1 MKKRRS
7 VVFLSVVAAMFLG
20 GTAWAAHN
28 TFTDVPDDHRFFTG
42 VEWAVANGIT
52 VGCNSE
58 GDEFC
63 PDRPV
68 TRGQMVTFLKRYYD
82 NVDKV
87 GGNVPIGLG
96 ISGRST
102 NATPFSGNGVVADLA
117 LDLNIPISG
126 VLIVNAS
133 AETENTDDPD
143 AFACGINTGG
153 SASLAQADSWRTIDL
168 RDEVIDTCATQT
180 ALQVSPG
187 SATARLVIVSAV
199 STTKVFG
206 GNISAV
212 LYPDVGS
219 FGLLGGPEDQVT
231 ARSISDSP
239 PDK

>member
-7 VVFLSVVAAMFLG
+7 VVFLAVVAAMLFG

-28 TFTDVPDDHRFFTG
+28 TFIDVPDDHRFFTG

-68 TRGQMVTFLKRYYD
+68 TRGQMVTFLKRYHD

-102 NATPFSGNGVVADLA
+102 NATPFTGNGVVTDLA

-133 AETENTDDPD
+133 AETQNTDDPD
-143 AFACGINTGG
+143 GFFCGINTGG
-153 SASLAQADSWRTIDL
+153 SASLAQADSWRAIDL
-168 RDEVIDTCATQT
+168 TTDTRDTCATQT
-180 ALQVSPG
+180 ALAVSQG
-187 SATARLVIVSAV
+187 SATARLVISSAEP
-199 STTKVFG
+199 TTEVYG
-206 GNISAV
+206 GNITAV

-219 FGLLGGPEDQVT
+219 FGLLGQPEEQVA